1 MAIKVGGEVVIS
13 NDKEVFA
20 SEFTVDTNATLA
32 SDGSASFE
40 GVITAAKY
48 VLENFNS
55 VDDSIADDDLF
66 LIESTTG
73 ESLKI
78 TAANLKSQ
86 TTDDS
91 APYAEYKLL
100 VNKSGVSKYV
110 RVKNLIGGVDDDD
123 LMLMRS

>member
-13 NDKEVFA
+13 NDKEVLA
-20 SEFTVDTNATLA
+20 SEFTVGTNATL
-32 SDGSASFE
+32 SGDGSASFE

-48 VLENFNS
+48 VIENFNS

-78 TAANLKSQ
+78 TAADLKSQ

-123 LMLMRS
+123 LICRS